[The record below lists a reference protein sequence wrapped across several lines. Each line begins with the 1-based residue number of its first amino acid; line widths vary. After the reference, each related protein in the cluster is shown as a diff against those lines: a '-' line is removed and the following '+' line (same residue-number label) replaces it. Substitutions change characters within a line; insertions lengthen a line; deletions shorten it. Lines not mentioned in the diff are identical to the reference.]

1 MLNPHIRVEMSCF
14 RLMWTGGSSG
24 RKDVVLGSM
33 LPDCLIHFL
42 HTIYLNT
49 VDPTISS
56 MSKNVTLHYYASY
69 NLTKKL
75 FSLGFE

>member
-1 MLNPHIRVEMSCF
+1 
-14 RLMWTGGSSG
+14 
-24 RKDVVLGSM
+24 M